1 MASTAPH
8 ETTST
13 RWAVVVILAVLCTL
27 PVAGMATAQYI
38 DGRENVVYQCTMV
51 AELPE
56 GALEGEDSLQEASV
70 TWMPA
75 GRLCTYSAA
84 EGGTVSAQTG
94 WPSTVAGMVA
104 TLMAASLTVVAL
116 RYRGHRGYVTTLLPG
131 AVIVLIW
138 TVVIASAHS
147 VLA

>member
-13 RWAVVVILAVLCTL
+13 RWAVAMILAVLCTL
-27 PVAGMATAQYI
+27 PVAGMAMTQYI
-38 DGRENVVYQCTMV
+38 DGRGNAAYQCAMV
-51 AELPE
+51 AELPA

-75 GRLCTYSAA
+75 GRQCTYSAV

-94 WPSTVAGMVA
+94 WPSTVAGMAA
-104 TLMAASLTVVAL
+104 TVLAAGLTVVAL
-116 RYRGHRGYVTTLLPG
+116 RYRGRRGYVTTLMPG

-138 TVVIASAHS
+138 TAVIASAHT